1 MMSLHL
7 VEPLITKGY
16 GLADEDFDE
25 IIRMEKLKDISQNF
39 AESIDKIQEN
49 FHCKAGIRVVEFDEL
64 SGVDSSS
71 SSDYNKVIREGP
83 HIFYHPINSNKNC
96 CIVFYYT
103 GVAEKRKAV
112 FKNRILPHEFAHHYQ
127 FAFGDFPYMLGKGL
141 PENLFPQF
149 AKSNYIGP
157 ESGEVYVDNLLVKDC
172 RLFLLKDLSERI
184 SDTICEGMLL
194 EKGFCQGILEQ
205 YRAGRNID
213 PRRRFPPSQ
222 QSAIRYARRLAFW
235 DVAEWHEILGLV
247 YPKDHDVKS
256 MLSHDRRF
264 AIRLNKEFDGAK
276 NAFKAVYDLCLKTDY
291 NTFKEVK
298 NCIDYMKEIM
308 RFLNIELRIDQIW

>member
-1 MMSLHL
+1 MTLDL

-25 IIRMEKLKDISQNF
+25 IIRMDRLNDISQNF
-39 AESIDKIQEN
+39 AESVDKIQES
-49 FHCKAGIRVVEFDEL
+49 FHCKARVRVVEFDEQ

-71 SSDYNKVIREGP
+71 NSEYKKVIFRGP
-83 HIFYHPINSNKNC
+83 HIFYNYICSNKNC
-96 CIVFYYT
+96 CVVFYYA
-103 GVAEKRKAV
+103 GVAEKKKAL

-127 FAFGDFPYMLGKGL
+127 FAYGDFPYMLGKGHS
-141 PENLFPQF
+141 ENLFPQF

-157 ESGEVYVDNLLVKDC
+157 ESGEVYVDNLLVKDS
-172 RLFLLKDLSERI
+172 RLSLLKDLMERI
-184 SDTICEGMLL
+184 SDTICEGMLR
-194 EKGFCQGILEQ
+194 EKGFCQGILEE
-205 YRAGRNID
+205 YRAGRNVD
-213 PRRRFPPSQ
+213 PKRGRPGSQ
-222 QSAIRYARRLAFW
+222 QSAIRYVRRLGLW

-247 YPKDHDVKS
+247 YPNDQDVKS

-264 AIRLNKEFDGAK
+264 VIRLNKEFDGAK
-276 NAFKAVYDLCLKTDY
+276 KAFKAVYDLCLKTDY

-308 RFLNIELRIDQIW
+308 GFLNIELRTDQIW